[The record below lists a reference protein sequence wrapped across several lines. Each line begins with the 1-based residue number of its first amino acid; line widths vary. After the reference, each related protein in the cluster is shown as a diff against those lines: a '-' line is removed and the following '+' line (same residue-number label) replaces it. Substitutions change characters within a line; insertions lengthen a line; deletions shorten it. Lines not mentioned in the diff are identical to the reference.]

1 MPLYNYY
8 CTSCD
13 KVFEDLVSGSK
24 YKEPQECPKCGT
36 LSERTA
42 YGQKI
47 NAHGLGLTEG
57 RGEGDKAKTEH
68 RWMEKEIQTTK
79 GALKGKSGVSPYTN
93 YKINKEAAVQA
104 GLAKKVDP
112 KTARQKK
119 KNAAKLTQ
127 TVSKAMSDKDLKRAQ
142 DGHNVKDNS

>member
-47 NAHGLGLTEG
+47 NAHGLGLTDG
-57 RGEGDKAKTEH
+57 RGEGDKARTEH
-68 RWMEKEIQTTK
+68 RWMEQEIKNTGK
-79 GALKGKSGVSPYTN
+79 ALEGKSGVSPYTN
-93 YKINKEAAVQA
+93 YQINHEVAVKQ
-104 GLAKKVDP
+104 GLAKKVDS
-112 KTARQKK
+112 KKARVRQKSSE
-119 KNAAKLTQ
+119 KLTQ
-127 TVSKAMSDKDLKRAQ
+127 TIAKAMSDTDRKRSE
-142 DGHNVKDNS
+142 DGHNIKDN